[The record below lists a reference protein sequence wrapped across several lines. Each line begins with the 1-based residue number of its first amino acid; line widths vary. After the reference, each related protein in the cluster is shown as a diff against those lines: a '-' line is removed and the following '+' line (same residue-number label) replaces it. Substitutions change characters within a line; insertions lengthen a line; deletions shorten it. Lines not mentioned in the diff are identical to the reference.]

1 MLHLYLKF
9 VIMEIVGR
17 RLLEKLISKNKGNVS
32 LVNEIDDLIKTIEE
46 NNFTNQTELK
56 KIRLDADCVHNNGF
70 YFFNINVHRTLILIE
85 FEIDGEAKILWCGNH
100 DEYET
105 TFKNNKNTI
114 KKWLKNKKLIS

>member
-1 MLHLYLKF
+1 
-9 VIMEIVGR
+9 MEIIGI

-32 LVNEIDDLIKTIEE
+32 LLVEIDKLIKNIKE
-46 NNFTNQTELK
+46 NNFANQTELK
-56 KIRLDADCVHNNGF
+56 KIRPDADCVHNDGF

-105 TFKNNKNTI
+105 TFKNNKSTI
-114 KKWLKNKKLIS
+114 KKWLKNKNLIS